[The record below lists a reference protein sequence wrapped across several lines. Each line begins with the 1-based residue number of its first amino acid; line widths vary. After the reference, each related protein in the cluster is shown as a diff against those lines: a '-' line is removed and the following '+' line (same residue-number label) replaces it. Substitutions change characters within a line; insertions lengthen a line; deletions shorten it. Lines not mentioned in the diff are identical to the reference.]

1 MSLTRADIG
10 IWLINLPRATQRRA
24 RMDAQLQAM
33 GVPYTVFDGID
44 GKARKDELVQ
54 LMDLPA
60 FERNLGRRV
69 LWGGIGCYMSHVG
82 VWHDFLASGRKVAL
96 ILEDDVVF
104 HDDFLEAID
113 LALAHDHAWDMLKL
127 NRIRAKMPICQG
139 RLGRW
144 RLNAYL
150 GPATGTGAYLIH
162 RETVQKI
169 LPGMLP
175 ITRATD
181 HEINRFF
188 RHDFRL
194 FGLEPFP
201 SHVDDGGQ
209 SLITGTGFGDVAKF
223 PKWQRLPHYAL
234 RAANYFR
241 RAWYLLKKGYLFPR
255 CGRDLTAGGPS

>member
-1 MSLTRADIG
+1 
-10 IWLINLPRATQRRA
+10 
-24 RMDAQLQAM
+24 
-33 GVPYTVFDGID
+33 
-44 GKARKDELVQ
+44 
-54 LMDLPA
+54 
-60 FERNLGRRV
+60 
-69 LWGGIGCYMSHVG
+69 MSHVG
-82 VWHDFLASGRKVAL
+82 VWHDFLASGRKVGL

-104 HDDFLEAID
+104 HNDFLDAID
-113 LALAHDHAWDMLKL
+113 VALANEHAWDMLKL

-139 RLGRW
+139 RLERW
-144 RLNAYL
+144 RLKAYL

-201 SHVDDGGQ
+201 SHLDDGGQ

-241 RAWYLLKKGYLFPR
+241 RAWYLLKKGYLIPR
-255 CGRDLTAGGPS
+255 CGRNLTTGGPS

>member
-10 IWLINLPRATQRRA
+10 VWLINLPRATERRA
-24 RMDAQLQAM
+24 RMEAQLATM
-33 GVPYTVFDGID
+33 DLPYAVFDGVD
-44 GKARKDELVQ
+44 GKARADELVK

-60 FERNLGRRV
+60 FERNLGRKV
-69 LWGGIGCYMSHVG
+69 LWGGIGCYCSHLG
-82 VWHDFLASGRKVAL
+82 VWRAFLDSGKPAAL

-104 HDDFLEAID
+104 HDDFLEALD
-113 LALAHDHAWDMLKL
+113 LTLANDHAWDMLKL
-127 NRIRAKMPICQG
+127 NRIRAKLPVCQG

-144 RLNAYL
+144 HVNAYL
-150 GPATGTGAYLIH
+150 GSATGTGAYLIH
-162 RETVQKI
+162 RATVERL
-169 LPGMLP
+169 LPAMIP

-201 SHVDDGGQ
+201 SHVDDCGQ

-223 PKWQRLPHYAL
+223 PWYRRLPHYRL
-234 RAANYFR
+234 KAANYFR
-241 RAWYLLKKGYLFPR
+241 RFWWLLRKGMLFPR
-255 CGRDLTAGGPS
+255 CGRDLTKG

>member
-1 MSLTRADIG
+1 MSLSRADIG
-10 IWLINLPRATQRRA
+10 VWLINLPRATERRA
-24 RMDAQLQAM
+24 KMEAQLARM
-33 GVPYTVFDGID
+33 ALDYTVFDWVD
-44 GKARKDELVQ
+44 GKARADELVK

-60 FERNLGRRV
+60 FERNLGRKV
-69 LWGGIGCYMSHVG
+69 LWGGIGCYCSHLG
-82 VWHDFLASGRKVAL
+82 VWEEFLASGKPAAL

-104 HDDFLEAID
+104 HDDFLEAVD

-127 NRIRAKMPICQG
+127 NRIRAKMPDCQG

-144 RLNAYL
+144 RINAYI

-162 RETVQKI
+162 RETVQKL
-169 LPGMLP
+169 LPAMVP

-194 FGLEPFP
+194 FGMEPFP

-223 PKWQRLPHYAL
+223 KWYRRLPHYRL
-234 RAANYFR
+234 RAANYVR
-241 RAWYLLKKGYLFPR
+241 RIGWLARKGYLIPR
-255 CGRDLTAGGPS
+255 CGRKL